1 MAETFVWLAKHFD
14 TSRVAGVG
22 HRVVHGG
29 DFFAGP
35 ARIDESTIK
44 AIDKLTLLAPLHQP
58 HSLRLIRALL
68 PRFCW
73 RKLVTP
79 LPFSL
84 LRLLPKKKKR
94 MTRPRKRSR
103 VAPTLDRH
111 KTTAYSSEARPG
123 NFQIECKV
131 QRKQVSSHWG

>member
-1 MAETFVWLAKHFD
+1 MSADVLLTLNAGSSTVKVGLFEACDPGPRLLAEGMIDFRLAPPSFRLTQGAKTFDVKLETDVSDIRGVMAETFGWLAKHFD

-58 HSLRLIRALL
+58 HIDTALI
-68 PRFCW
+68 
-73 RKLVTP
+73 
-79 LPFSL
+79 
-84 LRLLPKKKKR
+84 
-94 MTRPRKRSR
+94 
-103 VAPTLDRH
+103 
-111 KTTAYSSEARPG
+111 
-123 NFQIECKV
+123 
-131 QRKQVSSHWG
+131 